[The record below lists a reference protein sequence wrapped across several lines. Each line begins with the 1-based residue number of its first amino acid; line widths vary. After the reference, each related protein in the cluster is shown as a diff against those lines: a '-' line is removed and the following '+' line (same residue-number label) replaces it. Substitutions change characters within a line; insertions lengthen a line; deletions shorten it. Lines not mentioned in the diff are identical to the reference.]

1 MLNTDA
7 HSSQIKHK
15 MTKAEFTRNN
25 RGARRTLSRTLT
37 RTLTL
42 TSKQPPAS
50 SPNPNPNPNPN
61 QQAAARKQP

>member
-25 RGARRTLSRTLT
+25 RGARGTLSLPLT
-37 RTLTL
+37 RTRTR
-42 TSKQPPAS
+42 TPDP
-50 SPNPNPNPNPN
+50 
-61 QQAAARKQP
+61 